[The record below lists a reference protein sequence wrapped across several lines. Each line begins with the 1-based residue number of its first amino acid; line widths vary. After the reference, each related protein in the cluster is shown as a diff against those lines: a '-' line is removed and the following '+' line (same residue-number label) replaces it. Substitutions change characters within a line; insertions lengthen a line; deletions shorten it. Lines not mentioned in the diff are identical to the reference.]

1 LVEKLLRVQVAVHEG
16 TVTLFLVIEKAKLG
30 NVLTCYFLPSTLQG
44 YEKVQFI
51 SAGMIDK

>member
-1 LVEKLLRVQVAVHEG
+1 MAVHEG
-16 TVTLFLVIEKAKLG
+16 TVTLFLVIEKAKLA